1 MSITI
6 QIKPSLEKR
15 LREKASR
22 VGVGLDNLIEQVLET
37 WSEAPL
43 PGGSNPEKSKE
54 NELLQKINGTGFSDD
69 FWAEYKMLI
78 QKRQAETIEK
88 EELAQLIKMS
98 DRLEKANVQRMRYL
112 IELSR
117 LRNLPVRDLMQ
128 QLGIPSENHA

>member
-15 LREKASR
+15 LREKASSA
-22 VGVGLDNLIEQVLET
+22 GVGLDNLIEQVLET

-54 NELLQKINGTGFSDD
+54 SALLQKINTGFSAD

-78 QKRQAETIEK
+78 QKRQEETIAK
-88 EELAQLIKMS
+88 EELARLIKMS
-98 DRLEKANVQRMRYL
+98 DRLEKANVVRMKCL
-112 IELSR
+112 IELAQ
-117 LRNLPVRDLMQ
+117 LRKVPVRELMQ
-128 QLGIPSENHA
+128 QLGISPESHA